1 MSQTILYYPNINI
14 KNDQWLRNALLYW
27 DNISSIVPYRN
38 FEYLSSDLSYLRDE
52 EIYEPIYPQ
61 NLFKSEYNYDFER
74 TFIKRLELYG
84 DSKSSKRARIHKDK
98 VQSPELL
105 ELIYKAKIPP
115 GLEKIIDNNNY
126 INDYNADGWME
137 IDEKIAQ
144 IYMRTLA
151 EYSIK
156 TSDKEMVLGT
166 DNKTKRK
173 EIYPYSRNLRTASQ
187 CCEIN
192 IVDCLP
198 QPSLDTSLEDIIRF
212 KEQRK
217 DELIAFQS
225 KISELESNI
234 YKSSSIEEIK
244 HHENHFVNSWEC
256 YRNDYYK
263 VLIEAGIIFTFTNI
277 CTLVAL
283 PFFEHQLT
291 KHGMDSLITPIKNG
305 VGIIDVALN
314 SLNFQ
319 NALNPHNIDRGFSY
333 IIKANNYG
341 MINL

>member
-1 MSQTILYYPNINI
+1 MPQTILYYPNINI
-14 KNDQWLRNALLYW
+14 DNGQWLRNALLYW

-38 FEYLSSDLSYLRDE
+38 FEDLSTDLLYLQGE
-52 EIYEPIYPQ
+52 GIYEPIYPQ
-61 NLFKSEYNYDFER
+61 YLFKSEYNYDFER

-105 ELIYKAKIPP
+105 NLIHKAKIPP
-115 GLEKIIDNNNY
+115 RLERIIDNNKY

-166 DNKTKRK
+166 DNKTRRK
-173 EIYPYSRNLRTASQ
+173 EIYPYSKNFRTATQ

-198 QPSLDTSLEDIIRF
+198 QPSLNTSLEDIIRF

-217 DELIAFQS
+217 DELIAFQL
-225 KISELESNI
+225 KISELESHI
-234 YKSSSIEEIK
+234 YKSSSIEEIR
-244 HHENHFVNSWEC
+244 HYENHFAKSLEN
-256 YRNDYYK
+256 YRSDYYK
-263 VLIEAGIIFTFTNI
+263 VLKEAGIIFTITSL
-277 CTLVAL
+277 CTLVNL
-283 PFFEHQLT
+283 PFFECQLT
-291 KHGMDSLITPIKNG
+291 KHGMESLITPIKNG
-305 VGIIDVALN
+305 AGFLNVALN
-314 SLNFQ
+314 SLNLKSI
-319 NALNPHNIDRGFSY
+319 LNPHNIDRGFSY
-333 IIKANNYG
+333 IIKANEHG